1 MCGLC
6 GMLGVDVHWS
16 DAASTPQAFAGRETT
31 RRQERRRRV
40 ALINEVLRH
49 YAVGAKDW
57 QATSY
62 LLSTPTGKT
71 AVVDHL
77 GMLWSEAEKL
87 AGRACD
93 PLDPALIAPLESRKT
108 NGAV

>member
-6 GMLGVDVHWS
+6 GMLGADAHWS
-16 DAASTPQAFAGRETT
+16 DASSTPQAFKGRKAT
-31 RRQERRRRV
+31 RRQERLRRV

-49 YAVGAKDW
+49 YSVEAKDW
-57 QATSY
+57 QGTSY
-62 LLSTPTGKT
+62 LLSTPTGKS

-87 AGRACD
+87 AGRPCD
-93 PLDPALIAPLESRKT
+93 PLDPRLMAALETGK
-108 NGAV
+108 N

>member
-6 GMLGVDVHWS
+6 GMLGADAHWS
-16 DAASTPQAFAGRETT
+16 DSSSTPQAFKGRMTT
-31 RRQERRRRV
+31 RRQERLRRV

-49 YAVGAKDW
+49 YAVKANDW
-57 QATSY
+57 QGTSY
-62 LLSTPTGKT
+62 LLSTPTGKS

-87 AGRACD
+87 AGRSCD
-93 PLDPALIAPLESRKT
+93 PLDPRLMAALEPGNK
-108 NGAV
+108 